1 MDWNKTKTIF
11 IIVFSILNVFLYS
24 LYLDRYTEAENLE
37 ELSES
42 SVDDKLNAD
51 NITYSNL
58 PENVEGM
65 PYIRGETKVF
75 TAKDAPQ
82 ENVRV
87 NIQDGKLLQVAY
99 EKPISPEGEAESA
112 EALSAFVEEVVHKG
126 TSYKLWEIDEEQNKA
141 VYFQSFDGETLYFS
155 EGGKVTVYWDNE
167 GDIVRYE
174 QTMFTDIIENQEPK
188 ELVTAI
194 TAIHTLYQKN
204 LLERDLTITKTELG
218 YSVHVQ
224 VSENRQMFVPT
235 WHIQAEL
242 SDGSREDYFVNAVKD
257 GVLEL
262 KKEEEDEDEQEE
274 AVE

>member
-1 MDWNKTKTIF
+1 MDWNKTKSIF

-51 NITYSNL
+51 DITYSNL
-58 PENVEGM
+58 PEDVEGM

-75 TAKDAPQ
+75 TAKDAPTG
-82 ENVRV
+82 NVQV
-87 NIQDGKLLQVAY
+87 SVQDGKKLQVAY
-99 EKPISPEGEAESA
+99 EEPVSPEGEAESA
-112 EALSAFVEEVVHKG
+112 EALDAFVEEVVHEG
-126 TSYKLWEIDEEQNKA
+126 TSYELWEIDEERNKA
-141 VYFQSFDGETLYFS
+141 VYFQNFDGSTLYFS
-155 EGGKVTVYWDNE
+155 EDGKVTVYWNND

-174 QTMFTDIIENQEPK
+174 QTMYTDIIENQEPK
-188 ELVTAI
+188 ELVNAI

-204 LLERDLTITKTELG
+204 ELERDLTINKTDLG

-262 KKEEEDEDEQEE
+262 NKEEDEPEEEEQ
-274 AVE
+274 